1 MATMSGRYNA
11 PCDIANTKTHEDY
24 SRCERLLRE
33 AADLCTGHHI
43 EPPMQR
49 NGARCAHV
57 VRDHG
62 QRERESNSL
71 TSKLVFARMY

>member
-33 AADLCTGHHI
+33 AADLCTWHHI

-49 NGARCAHV
+49 NEGEMCSHCSKPWPERARI
-57 VRDHG
+57 R
-62 QRERESNSL
+62 QPNIE
-71 TSKLVFARMY
+71 ARV